1 MYRIVGFLRVL
12 RFLPTRKVDRV
23 TDPWKTFQLACSRFL
38 SIYERI
44 NIKKLEIRLIYT
56 MFRKSETSLEFSQ
69 LHVFEPY
76 IFFHFVKQLRVVFWM
91 ISLSNLQNSS
101 LLVVS

>member
-23 TDPWKTFQLACSRFL
+23 TDPWKTFQLDLFKVSVHLR
-38 SIYERI
+38 EV

-56 MFRKSETSLEFSQ
+56 MFLKSETSLVFSQ

-76 IFFHFVKQLRVVFWM
+76 IFFDFVKQLRVVFWM
-91 ISLSNLQNSS
+91 ISLSTSQNSS